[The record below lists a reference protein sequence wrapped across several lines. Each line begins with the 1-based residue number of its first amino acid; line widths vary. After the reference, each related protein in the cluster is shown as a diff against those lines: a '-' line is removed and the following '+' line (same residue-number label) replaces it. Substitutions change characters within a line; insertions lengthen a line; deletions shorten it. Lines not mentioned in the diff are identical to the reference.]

1 MKHIS
6 RKTVKPQ
13 VSVVVPA
20 YNEEKLLSTCL
31 RHLRRQ
37 DFKGSWEIIVV
48 NGPST
53 DKTQEIA
60 ESLADKVV
68 RTSRLGIGLARKR
81 GCEVAKAPIIAVTDA
96 DVFVPP
102 NWLSRITEYFRT
114 HPGCVA
120 VSGPYIFTNNLFL
133 NILSLIV
140 RPIAYIVNLLM
151 TGVPPMSGTNSA
163 FRKRAYI
170 QADGYDAKITA
181 LEDIDLAMRLKN
193 IGRIAYLPSL
203 IVETTDR
210 RFHGRI
216 LSHTCKSLIP
226 AFIRRLSGKKDDQ
239 PNLWPTVR

>member
-1 MKHIS
+1 MKNS
-6 RKTVKPQ
+6 TRKAIKPQ

-20 YNEEKLLSTCL
+20 YNEEKLLPLCL
-31 RHLRRQ
+31 RYLRNQ
-37 DFKGSWEIIVV
+37 DFKEEWEIIVV

-60 ESLADKVV
+60 ELLANKVIRV
-68 RTSRLGIGLARKR
+68 NRLGVGLARRK
-81 GCEVAKAPIIAVTDA
+81 GCKIAEAPIIAVTDS

-102 NWLSRITEYFRT
+102 NWLSKITEYFRT
-114 HPGCVA
+114 HPECVA

-140 RPIAYIVNLLM
+140 RPIAYLFNLLM
-151 TGVPPMSGTNSA
+151 TCVPPMSGTNSA

-170 QADGYDAKITA
+170 QADGYNAKITA
-181 LEDIDLAMRLKN
+181 LEDVDLAMRLKN
-193 IGRIAYLPSL
+193 IGRIAYLPNL

-210 RFHGRI
+210 RFRGRI

-239 PNLWPTVR
+239 PNLWPTIR